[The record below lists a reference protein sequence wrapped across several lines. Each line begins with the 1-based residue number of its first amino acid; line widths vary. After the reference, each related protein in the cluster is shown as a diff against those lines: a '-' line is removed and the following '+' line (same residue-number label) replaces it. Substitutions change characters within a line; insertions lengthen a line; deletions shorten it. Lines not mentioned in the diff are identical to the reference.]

1 MRNISV
7 NFVIKNSYLWLIGW
21 LSLGLIEVGLRLTMD
36 SSTLTQMLLFTL
48 LIYSLFGVILGFL
61 FGIITLLV
69 QRIGKGLKGPWNLIH
84 FSMAACISTIIFLYI
99 LLFFLKETLYGNS
112 PILTFKNVSLFFFS
126 ITTLFLLPFFF
137 QWMDRKGRLFI
148 SYLSLLPS
156 LWIITSLKLNRGK
169 ELLPSILQINTFSR
183 IFLLILGSILCFFLV
198 YFSLSMS
205 RRFFNRWKGI
215 PLLKPAFIGLSF
227 IVLLLCLSL
236 FLRKEGYQNNRNE
249 NKNAPIGKPN
259 ILLITMDAT
268 RADHLS
274 CYGYERQTTPNLDAF
289 SPEGVLY
296 KNAYA
301 TAPWTLSS
309 HASMFTG
316 KYPTR
321 HGANFNPDSFQI
333 AKYFESQ
340 KGQQFDMSDLNT
352 RSIFKLSEENITLAE
367 ILSERGYR
375 TAGII
380 GGPFTASIFG
390 LAQGFDYYDE
400 KFLDV
405 EKDTSFSLIYQLVDL
420 FFSLKDFIAQ
430 HGYSAVKRSASQLN
444 EAAFQ
449 WLEKNHEQPFFLF
462 INYFDAHT
470 PYIPPPPYDGYFGK
484 TDKGIIAHHN
494 SRTDSSYVTAESVL
508 MFAVIAG
515 SHQLTFEEKELFV
528 SRYDG
533 EIRYLDHC
541 LGLLLEKLKALKV
554 YDNTLIIITSD
565 HGEAFGEHSLV
576 SHGRTLYEE
585 LLRVPLVIKY
595 PSTDPRRGMVEKQV
609 SLVDLFSTIL
619 SCPDY
624 PVPSGIDGGILAKS
638 DHPIIAEWY
647 YKWWDPEKYKRNLRA
662 VYRQKEKYIRASH
675 GLNELY
681 DLEKDPG
688 EKENLIQKSPQ
699 QARAIQGILDTWLN
713 SFEPPGTKGAAV
725 KINKSTEEKLRALG
739 YVR

>member
-1 MRNISV
+1 MGNKTIHLIGKS
-7 NFVIKNSYLWLIGW
+7 SYLWFIGW
-21 LSLGLIEVGLRLTMD
+21 LSLGLVEVGFRLTLSPPSLPLMVVL
-36 SSTLTQMLLFTL
+36 TLTVYSLVGAALGSLIGSVAFLIQRLRWCQKTPDHLAPLAPCISALLF
-48 LIYSLFGVILGFL
+48 
-61 FGIITLLV
+61 
-69 QRIGKGLKGPWNLIH
+69 
-84 FSMAACISTIIFLYI
+84 LYA
-99 LLFFLKETLYGNS
+99 LLFFLRGGAS
-112 PILTFKNVSLFFFS
+112 GSSSHVVFKSIFFLSLS
-126 ITTLFLLPFFF
+126 IFPLFLFPFFF
-137 QWMDRKGRLFI
+137 RWMDRQGRAFI
-148 SYLSLLPS
+148 SYLALLPA
-156 LWIITSLKLNRGK
+156 LWIVSSLALNVNRK
-169 ELLPSILQINTFSR
+169 ILPPMLQVSTISR
-183 IFLLILGSILCFFLV
+183 VFLLILGSVLCFFFF
-198 YFSLSMS
+198 YFLCSAG
-205 RRFFNRWKGI
+205 RRFLSRWKG
-215 PLLKPAFIGLSF
+215 
-227 IVLLLCLSL
+227 SL
-236 FLRKEGYQNNRNE
+236 FLKPGLIILPLALLLLFLFFLLGKEDYDGGKKGAGGVPE
-249 NKNAPIGKPN
+249 GKPN
-259 ILLITMDAT
+259 VLLITLDT
-268 RADHLS
+268 VRADHVS

-289 SPEGVLY
+289 SREGVLY

-321 HGANFNPDSFQI
+321 HGANFNPDSIQI
-333 AKYFESQ
+333 AKYFENQ
-340 KGQQFDMSDLNT
+340 KGQQFDMRDLNT

-405 EKDTSFSLIYQLVDL
+405 EKDASFSLIYQVIDL

-430 HGYSAVKRSASQLN
+430 HGYSAAKRSASQLN

-484 TDKGIIAHHN
+484 TDKGIIAHH
-494 SRTDSSYVTAESVL
+494 SPRTDSSYVTAESVL

-585 LLRVPLVIKY
+585 MLHVPLIIKNPSASPGRGVI
-595 PSTDPRRGMVEKQV
+595 EKRV
-609 SLVDLFSTIL
+609 SLVDLFPTIL

-624 PVPSGIDGGILAKS
+624 PVPAGIDGETLAGS

-662 VYRQKEKYIRASH
+662 VYRQKEKYIRASN
-675 GLNELY
+675 GMNELY
-681 DLEKDPG
+681 DLENDPG

-699 QARAIQGILDTWLN
+699 QARAIQVILDTWLN